1 MRAGNVVLSA
11 AKATDVQMLNGQ
23 VAVERTF
30 SRVPLPV
37 IRRGAAAVA
46 VIHEI
51 AGRAGL
57 RVRPLPTT
65 PEILINFRGG
75 PRTFPWVPYY
85 RVLRGEVGSEVF
97 SGKIVLI
104 GATSPLLHDL
114 FPTVFAGER

>member
-1 MRAGNVVLSA
+1 MGRSPSSVLFQEYPCPSSA
-11 AKATDVQMLNGQ
+11 AGQ
-23 VAVERTF
+23 PRWHTPR
-30 SRVPLPV
+30 SLWNPTR
-37 IRRGAAAVA
+37 
-46 VIHEI
+46 
-51 AGRAGL
+51 L
-57 RVRPLPTT
+57 RVGPLPTA

-114 FPTVFAGER
+114 FPTVFAGSGDMPRIQIHATG